1 MKDFIK
7 RMMLFGIGL
16 AAMTREKI
24 EEFVNELVKKGEVS
38 EKEGK
43 EMVQE
48 LIDKSK
54 KVRKD
59 LEGKM
64 EEVAAATLK
73 KLHIPTR
80 GELDELKER
89 IEKLE
94 KSK

>member
-59 LEGKM
+59 LDGKM

-80 GELDELKER
+80 RELDELKER

>member
-64 EEVAAATLK
+64 EEVAAETLK

-80 GELDELKER
+80 SELDDLKER

>member
-80 GELDELKER
+80 RELDELKER

>member
-16 AAMTREKI
+16 AAMAREKI

-43 EMVQE
+43 EMVKE

-59 LEGKM
+59 FEGKM
-64 EEVAAATLK
+64 EEVATETLK

-80 GELDELKER
+80 RELDDLKER

>member
-80 GELDELKER
+80 SELDDLKER